1 MLRFDCFSFDP
12 TYFYMELAM
21 TYSHASGKH
30 RGFTLVEL
38 LVVIAIIGI
47 LVGMLLPAVQ
57 QVREAARRTSCL
69 NKARQLVLANHNY
82 QSANLKFPT
91 VAPFITGK
99 GNRSWVAAVLP
110 FIDQQ
115 SVADTV
121 KLGNGSGNFAR
132 DQSQK
137 FRIPILLCP
146 SATQEDE
153 YATDNAN
160 HNTNHYMACMGAIG
174 TANGGFVHNKYTIAG
189 PGGDIGTNGV
199 FSPRSAKPT
208 VKPINED
215 FRSKYGKNFDDC
227 RDGSSNTI
235 AVFES
240 SRTPLED
247 RWNPLRKGWAFGY
260 NNKGIYS
267 GNAIVYNYS
276 GFENNLINAD
286 LVEPLWNQVPAGSN
300 HSGGCMVAMMDGSAR
315 FLNESVEPA
324 AYMAAANMK
333 DGQQVELQ

>member
-1 MLRFDCFSFDP
+1 
-12 TYFYMELAM
+12 MELAM

-121 KLGNGSGNFAR
+121 KIGNSSGNYASN
-132 DQSQK
+132 QSQK
-137 FRIPILLCP
+137 FKIPILLCP

-174 TANGGFVHNKYTIAG
+174 RANGGFVHGKITIAG

-208 VKPINED
+208 VKPGNAD
-215 FRSKYGKNFDDC
+215 FQSKYGKNFDDC

-240 SRTPLED
+240 SRTQLEG
-247 RWNPLRKGWAFGY
+247 RWNPKRKGWAFGY
-260 NNKGIYS
+260 AGNKSGLQNIFS

-286 LVEPLWNQVPAGSN
+286 LVAPVWNQVPAGSN

-333 DGQQVELQ
+333 DGQQVELE

>member
-1 MLRFDCFSFDP
+1 MSRIHKQSSRK
-12 TYFYMELAM
+12 A
-21 TYSHASGKH
+21 
-30 RGFTLVEL
+30 FTLVEL

-69 NKARQLVLANHNY
+69 NNARQLVLANHNY

-91 VAPFITGK
+91 VAPFIVGK

-115 SVADTV
+115 NVADTV
-121 KLGNGSGNFAR
+121 KLGNGAGNYAG
-132 DQSQK
+132 DQSK
-137 FRIPILLCP
+137 NFRIPILLCP

-153 YATDNAN
+153 VASDNAN

-174 TANGGFVHNKYTIAG
+174 TANDGFVHGKYTIAG
-189 PGGDIGTNGV
+189 DGGDIGTNGV
-199 FSPRSAKPT
+199 FSPRSASPT
-208 VKPINED
+208 VKPNNLD
-215 FRSKYGKNFDDC
+215 FQSKYGKNFDDC
-227 RDGSSNTI
+227 RDGSSNTM

-240 SRTPLED
+240 SRTAID
-247 RWNPLRKGWAFGY
+247 GQWNPLRKGWAFGY
-260 NNKGIYS
+260 RGNGSGLQEIFA
-267 GNAIVYNYS
+267 GNAVVYGLS
-276 GFENNLINAD
+276 GFEDNLINAD
-286 LVEPLWNQVPAGSN
+286 LTAPLWNQVPAGSN

-315 FLNESVEPA
+315 FLNESVSPA

-333 DGQQVELQ
+333 DGQQADLE